1 LIYVGKDE
9 RILGMQK
16 KILALVIALV
26 ILTSTGVTVG
36 LTNAAESTPRSI
48 LVGLVAPVTKSPV
61 GQDMYRAAQLAV
73 QEINDAGGVYVS
85 SWGQKVNMT
94 IDLADTIDDSPGNAV
109 TPVTRA
115 VTMDGVDLLIGGY
128 ASAGTLANE
137 VVAIENR
144 VPYIITGASSQLVTR
159 RGPQANYGG
168 LNESDPQRITDA
180 EGMGYVFHYCTTTY
194 DYSKTVV
201 DFFATVMKPMVAP
214 DRDFRL
220 ALVYRNDAFG
230 KGVAAASKYWI
241 ANESLPISVVFDQA
255 YPTDTTDFQTLLTS
269 AKGNS
274 PDAVFIAENPDK
286 TPTVITQGIT
296 QVGLNVAYIAV
307 ENNQDPVFYQL
318 LGANGNNVL
327 LESKMDP
334 FMNPSYLPMI
344 PVFVQNYNA
353 TFGLIPGMMGAD
365 TYDAFY
371 IAKAAIESAGT
382 VDKAA
387 VRTAIEQTN
396 IDDILILTSTGKIQ
410 FSTGLNWHE
419 ISPVTFIEQ
428 LKYNATI
435 GQCRSVIVWP
445 ESVQGVGTIKQA
457 DFVLPGAT
465 STPSTSE
472 TPTQTAEP
480 TGTPGGTLSTD
491 NTMMYVAVGVA
502 VVVVV
507 VVLVAFL
514 MVRKRKKAA

>member
-1 LIYVGKDE
+1 
-9 RILGMQK
+9 
-16 KILALVIALV
+16 
-26 ILTSTGVTVG
+26 
-36 LTNAAESTPRSI
+36 
-48 LVGLVAPVTKSPV
+48 
-61 GQDMYRAAQLAV
+61 MYRAAQLAV
-73 QEINDAGGVYVS
+73 KEINDAGGVYVS
-85 SWGQKVNMT
+85 SWGTHVNMT

-168 LNESDPQRITDA
+168 LNETDPQRITDA

-194 DYSKTVV
+194 DYCKTVV
-201 DFFATVMKPMVAP
+201 DFLANVMKPMVAA
-214 DRDFRL
+214 DRNFNL

-230 KGVAAASKYWI
+230 KGVAAATKYWI
-241 ANESLPISVVFDQA
+241 ANESLPITVVFDQA
-255 YPTDTTDFQTLLTS
+255 YPTETTDFQTLLTS
-269 AKGNS
+269 AKGNQ

-286 TPTVITQGIT
+286 TPTIITQGLN
-296 QVGLNVAYIAV
+296 QVGLNTVYIAV

-318 LGANGNNVL
+318 LGSDGNNML
-327 LESKMDP
+327 LESKLDP
-334 FMNPSYLPMI
+334 FMNPSYLPTI
-344 PVFVQNYNA
+344 PIYVQKYNA
-353 TFGLIPGMMGAD
+353 TYGLIPGMMGAD

-410 FSTGLNWHE
+410 FSTGVNWHE

-428 LKYNATI
+428 LKYNATL

-445 ESVQGVGTIKQA
+445 ESVPGVGTIKQA
-457 DFVLPGAT
+457 DFVLPSAT

-472 TPTQTAEP
+472 SPGVTATPAP
-480 TGTPGGTLSTD
+480 TETSGNQNVGTD
-491 NTMMYVAVGVA
+491 NTMMYIAVAVA
-502 VVVVV
+502 AVV
-507 VVLVAFL
+507 VVLVVVAFV
-514 MVRKRKKAA
+514 MVKKSKKTD